1 MITTNSKAAL
11 ITKEECFEFFDA
23 IGKPE
28 LKDMWEKRESVIC
41 KELHDFAKGDSASW
55 VGAIGNLPYRA
66 VVIMNG
72 ADISTSGQKVDF
84 KARPL
89 RVAFDT
95 PVLPKEYTNLKVGT
109 RIAALKGLNGEHIV
123 LKSYGGNRYRLFNT
137 KGLSADGKE
146 LTVKYD
152 CAPSGANYSD
162 QYQQHSDTA
171 WSNQAEIAAA
181 MQEFDNLVAQ
191 TGFEIITEPK
201 KSKIKP
207 AEVAIQENP
216 GEISTKV
223 ASAKELVFAKLK
235 TNKDVSSF
243 ELAHELVEKFP
254 HELYFADALELSKDL
269 CEVKAIYDGINDM
282 SEVKSASDWDTIS
295 ALLER
300 TKEQNRLAT
309 NMEINAANH
318 FSQR

>member
-1 MITTNSKAAL
+1 MITTNSNIAL
-11 ITKEECFEFFDA
+11 ITKEECFDFFDA

-28 LKDMWEKRESVIC
+28 LKDTWEKRESVIC

-89 RVAFDT
+89 RIAFDT
-95 PVLPKEYTNLKVGT
+95 QVLPKEYANLKVGS
-109 RIAALKGLNGEHIV
+109 RIAALKGLCGEHIV

-137 KGLSADGKE
+137 KGLCADGKE
-146 LTVKYD
+146 LSVKYD
-152 CAPSGANYSD
+152 CAPSGANYTN
-162 QYQQHSDTA
+162 QHEQDSETA
-171 WSNQAEIAAA
+171 WSNQAEIEAA

-191 TGFEIITEPK
+191 TGFAVTEHK
-201 KSKIKP
+201 KAKTTKP
-207 AEVAIQENP
+207 AEVAVQENT
-216 GEISTKV
+216 GEISAKV
-223 ASAKELVFAKLK
+223 TEAKYLVIAKLK
-235 TNKDVSSF
+235 ANKDVSTV
-243 ELAHELVEKFP
+243 ELAHDLVEKFP
-254 HELYFADALELSKDL
+254 HELYFADAMELAKDL
-269 CEVKAIYDGINDM
+269 CEVKAIHDGINDM

-300 TKEQNRLAT
+300 TKEQTQLAT

-318 FSQR
+318 FSGR

>member
-1 MITTNSKAAL
+1 MVTTNCNLAL
-11 ITKEECFEFFDA
+11 ITKEECFDFFDA

-28 LKDMWEKRESVIC
+28 LKNSWEKRESVIC

-95 PVLPKEYTNLKVGT
+95 PILPKEYANLKVGA
-109 RIAALKGLNGEHIV
+109 RIAALKGLCGEHIV

-137 KGLSADGKE
+137 KGLCADGKE

-152 CAPSGANYSD
+152 CAATSANYID
-162 QYQQHSDTA
+162 QFHQNGETA
-171 WSNQAEIAAA
+171 WSNQPEIVEA
-181 MQEFDNLVAQ
+181 MQEFDNLAAQ
-191 TGFEIITEPK
+191 TGFETTEPK
-201 KSKIKP
+201 KGKSKP
-207 AEVAIQENP
+207 AEAAIQENT
-216 GEISTKV
+216 GAATANV
-223 ASAKELVFAKLK
+223 AEAKNLVFAKLK
-235 TNKDVSSF
+235 ANKDVSSF

-254 HELYFADALELSKDL
+254 HELYFADAIELSKDL

-282 SEVKSASDWDTIS
+282 SEVKKASDWSTIS

-300 TKEQNRLAT
+300 TKEQNQLAA
-309 NMEINAANH
+309 NIEINAEGY
-318 FSQR
+318 FSHK